1 MFNDKINMFSE
12 ELLFAAALQIQEPLY
27 VEKVEFLKDEG
38 ELHMYVDF
46 RKGARFRCSV
56 CGTEGLSI
64 HDTIEKTWRH
74 LNFFQYKAFIHYRTP
89 RTECSEHGVHLVDVP
104 WGGSNSGFTLL
115 FEAFILQLA
124 KCMPISQIAKLVD
137 EHDTKLWR
145 IVGKYVNAALKVADY
160 SDMERVGLDETSSK
174 KGHNYVT
181 IFVDMDETK
190 AVYVTE
196 GKDASTIA
204 KFKEELP
211 LHNCKPQQITD
222 ISCDMSPAFK
232 KGLANN
238 FSWSNI
244 TFDKFHV
251 IKLMN
256 EALDKVRRE
265 EQKNDPELKY
275 TRYIWLYNAEKLSI
289 SKTRKLA
296 SLRNSNKKTA
306 KAYQLKLN
314 LQDIYKSANNKVD
327 AMIMLEKWYSWAVR
341 CRLEPVKA
349 FAKTMRNN
357 WSGILNY
364 FDSNMTNATLEGMNS
379 IVQAARARARGY
391 RNVNNFITIIYL
403 LAGKL
408 NINFQF
414 YKQFYQNYGQPKLPL
429 PT

>member
-1 MFNDKINMFSE
+1 
-12 ELLFAAALQIQEPLY
+12 LLYGNP
-27 VEKVEFLKDEG
+27 D
-38 ELHMYVDF
+38 
-46 RKGARFRCSV
+46 CS
-56 CGTEGLSI
+56 I
-64 HDTIEKTWRH
+64 I
-74 LNFFQYKAFIHYRTP
+74 
-89 RTECSEHGVHLVDVP
+89 
-104 WGGSNSGFTLL
+104 
-115 FEAFILQLA
+115 
-124 KCMPISQIAKLVD
+124 
-137 EHDTKLWR
+137 
-145 IVGKYVNAALKVADY
+145 
-160 SDMERVGLDETSSK
+160 
-174 KGHNYVT
+174 
-181 IFVDMDETK
+181 
-190 AVYVTE
+190 
-196 GKDASTIA
+196 
-204 KFKEELP
+204 
-211 LHNCKPQQITD
+211 
-222 ISCDMSPAFK
+222 
-232 KGLANN
+232 
-238 FSWSNI
+238 
-244 TFDKFHV
+244 
-251 IKLMN
+251 
-256 EALDKVRRE
+256 
-265 EQKNDPELKY
+265 
-275 TRYIWLYNAEKLSI
+275 YIWLYNAEKLSI